1 MKKLVV
7 FCLCAAIL
15 LFATLSTAKAE
26 LRCGWWVNLSDK
38 TKLQGWATSYGANLV
53 HLNWALDGYI
63 QAPTTYSI
71 ANIRSFL
78 DEAQKYGIVV
88 SVSISTVAFGKV
100 SDSVFSTFINGLKD
114 HPALWGWY
122 IGDEPELYSGTHQNL
137 LHYYSLCKQLDPAHK
152 CWVVNSGSVN
162 RTFGDVT
169 DFYAVDLYPKSST
182 SGEFGDSY
190 VRQSYDYWKKAY
202 DIAIADNKGPLTIL
216 PQGMG
221 VGYQNYGDLTVNE
234 LRYHAFSAVVLGID
248 KIFFWTYT
256 ESNPTMESRVNQ
268 AIKQITDIKTEMV
281 NGSTNDSKIMVSQ
294 PTTNVTYRYGANGS
308 SNVILAVNI
317 ASRTSA
323 SGQTLSNVQFT
334 LPAGVR
340 PSQVEVVGEARTLP
354 VTNGV
359 FTDNF
364 NRFAVHI
371 YKFSATATNAPS
383 PPTGLRIV
391 S

>member
-1 MKKLVV
+1 MLS
-7 FCLCAAIL
+7 CLCGAIL
-15 LFATLSTAKAE
+15 LFATLSTATAE

-38 TKLQGWATSYGANLV
+38 AKLQGWATSYGSNLV

-63 QAPTTYSI
+63 QDPTTYSI

-78 DEAQKYGIVV
+78 DEAQKYRIAV
-88 SVSISTVAFGKV
+88 SISISTVAFGGV
-100 SDSVFSTFINGLKD
+100 SDGVFSAFINGLKD

-122 IGDEPELYSGTHQNL
+122 IADEPELYSGTHQNL
-137 LHYYSLCKQLDPAHK
+137 LHYFSLCKQLDPVHK

-162 RTFGDVT
+162 RTFSDVT
-169 DFYAVDLYPKSST
+169 GFYAVDLYPKKSASA
-182 SGEFGDSY
+182 EFGDSQT
-190 VRQSYDYWKKAY
+190 RQSYDYWKNAY
-202 DIAIADNKGPLTIL
+202 DIAKADNKGPLTIL

-221 VGYQNYGDLTVNE
+221 AGYQNYGDLTVNE

-268 AIKQITDIKTEMV
+268 VIKQITDIKTEVV
-281 NGSTNDSKIMVSQ
+281 NGSTNDPRITASQ
-294 PTTNVTYRYGANGS
+294 PATSLTYRYGTNGS

-317 ASRTSA
+317 ANRTSTN
-323 SGQTLSNVQFT
+323 GQALSNVQFT

-340 PSQVEVVGEARTLP
+340 PSQVEVLGEGRTIP

-364 NRFAVHI
+364 DRFAVHV

-383 PPTGLRIV
+383 PPTGLRLV
-391 S
+391 Q